1 MRKPGS
7 LVIKDAS
14 SDEPQGFD
22 WTTYLAELGA
32 GVEIQTST
40 WTITG
45 GDSAVDPTP
54 STVLTSHD
62 ASIVTG
68 GLKTQAFFAGGTHGK
83 KYTVTNRIVTNSAPA
98 VTDER
103 SFYYLIQAR

>member
-22 WTTYLAELGA
+22 WTAWLEELGS
-32 GVEIQTST
+32 GVQISSST

-45 GDSAVDPTP
+45 GDTATAPV
-54 STVLTSHD
+54 TVLTLHD

-68 GLKTQAFFAGGTHGK
+68 GLKTQAYFEAGTHGK
-83 KYTVTNRIVTNSAPA
+83 KYTVTNRVTTNSTPP

-103 SFYYLIQAR
+103 SFQYLIQAR